1 MIDGLFFHDLNQAEN
16 LCYQRDMKQRP
27 RIRITPPHPPRPPNR
42 FSRLKLPGS
51 KWTDLQPSNQEK
63 HFVVHD
69 WTEAQSEEL
78 EIEAVQSHRF
88 YKIHW
93 KALKNAD
100 KWQMGWH

>member
-1 MIDGLFFHDLNQAEN
+1 M
-16 LCYQRDMKQRP
+16 RQRP
-27 RIRITPPHPPRPPNR
+27 RIRISRPTRPPNR

-51 KWTDLQPSNQEK
+51 KWTDLQPHNQEK

-69 WTEAQSEEL
+69 WAEAQSEEL

-88 YKIHW
+88 FKIHW
-93 KALKNAD
+93 KALKNAE